1 MAELVRAGE
10 MDFPAGRMVF
20 AMDQSRASF
29 ASVFGIQEMVPQGEP
44 PGPHSGSRPGNH
56 GTNGL
61 GGGYRCEPAA
71 I

>member
-1 MAELVRAGE
+1 MAELVRGGE
-10 MDFPAGRMVF
+10 MDFPAGGMVF

-29 ASVFGIQEMVPQGEP
+29 ASVCGVPEMVSPGESARSY
-44 PGPHSGSRPGNH
+44 SGSRAAND
-56 GTNGL
+56 GTDGL